1 MLHKQSKIKKWKIP
15 LYKIHYDD
23 DDIRSVSRVIQRG
36 TDWALGPEIET
47 FEKMLSK
54 YVGTKYC
61 LAFNS
66 GTSALH
72 SALLAVG
79 VRQGHNV
86 IVPSFSFIATAN
98 SALMVNAKPLF
109 VDIDEDT
116 LGINP
121 SSLKTSIS
129 KKTKVIL
136 PIHYAGLPC
145 QITKIKQIAQK
156 NKITLIEDAAE
167 SLGSKIK
174 NKMIGTFGD
183 IAVFSFA
190 SNKVVTTGE
199 GGAITTN
206 SKKIYEKLKLLR
218 SHGRMEVQNYFSTNL
233 QPEYVT
239 LGFNWRMSSITAAL
253 ASAQLNK
260 IEKLINLRRKK
271 AKYLS
276 ERLRKFKQI
285 IVPTEPP
292 SYRHV
297 YQLYSIRLKNSKK
310 RDKLMN
316 FLSSKRIMS
325 KVFFYPIHQSTYY
338 KKIGYGKSQNLELTN
353 IISKEILTLPMY
365 PGLEKENLNY
375 IIDSIKEFAESENLE

>member
-1 MLHKQSKIKKWKIP
+1 MLHKKSKIEKWRIP
-15 LYKIHYDD
+15 LYKIYNDKE
-23 DDIRSVSRVIQRG
+23 DIRSVSRVIRRG
-36 TDWALGPEIET
+36 SDWALGPEIEN
-47 FEKMLSK
+47 FEKILAD
-54 YVGTKYC
+54 YVGTRYC
-61 LAFNS
+61 LTFNS

-72 SALLAVG
+72 SALLAAG
-79 VRQGHNV
+79 VRQGHHV

-98 SALMVNAKPLF
+98 SVLMVNAKPSF
-109 VDIDEDT
+109 VDIEEDT
-116 LGINP
+116 LGIDP
-121 SSLKTSIS
+121 KTITTSIS

-145 QITKIKQIAQK
+145 KITNIKQIAQE

-174 NKMIGTFGD
+174 NRMVGTFGD

-190 SNKVVTTGE
+190 SNKVITTGE

-206 SKKIYEKLKLLR
+206 SRKIYEKLKLIR
-218 SHGRMEVQNYFSTNL
+218 SHGRMDIQNYFSTNL

-253 ASAQLNK
+253 ALTQLNK

-276 ERLRKFKQI
+276 ERLGKFKQI
-285 IVPTEPP
+285 IVPHEPP
-292 SYRHV
+292 NYRHV

-316 FLSSKRIMS
+316 FLSSKGIMS
-325 KVFFYPIHQSTYY
+325 KVFFYPIHQSSYY
-338 KKIGYGKSQNLELTN
+338 KKLGYVNSKNLELTKVV
-353 IISKEILTLPMY
+353 SKEILTLPMY
-365 PGLEKENLNY
+365 PGLEKENLDY
-375 IIDSIKEFAESENLE
+375 IIDSVKEFAELENLE